1 MIHKSYLIEDN
12 IELLKNNLILFY
24 GENLGLLDDFKNK
37 INSNSKNKVLKYSQ
51 DDILKD
57 ENLIIN
63 EIKNLSLFEEE
74 KIFFIQNANDKI
86 LNFVNKI
93 LHEIKD
99 NKLYIFSN
107 LLDSRSKL
115 RSFFEK
121 QKGVDVVPC
130 YPDNELTIKKII
142 SKNLKGF
149 SGLTPVIISTI
160 IDSCSC
166 QRTKLYNE
174 IKKIKSYFQNKSI
187 DIRKL
192 TELLNLKED
201 DDINLLRD
209 SALTGNNS
217 KTNKLLQSMIIEPEK
232 AAYYVSMFI
241 NRFLK
246 LKEIITIKSKNIE
259 EVVNNMKPPIFWKD
273 KPILIE
279 QAKVWN
285 DKKLYMAINKTY
297 DTEYIIKSN
306 SQIDKKIIIKKLII
320 DVCILANAA

>member
-24 GENLGLLDDFKNK
+24 GENVGLLDDFKNK
-37 INSNSKNKVLKYSQ
+37 INSNSKNKVIKYSQ
-51 DDILKD
+51 DEILKD

-130 YPDNELTIKKII
+130 YRPELY
-142 SKNLKGF
+142 SD
-149 SGLTPVIISTI
+149 P
-160 IDSCSC
+160 
-166 QRTKLYNE
+166 
-174 IKKIKSYFQNKSI
+174 
-187 DIRKL
+187 IRA
-192 TELLNLKED
+192 N
-201 DDINLLRD
+201 
-209 SALTGNNS
+209 
-217 KTNKLLQSMIIEPEK
+217 QS
-232 AAYYVSMFI
+232 S
-241 NRFLK
+241 
-246 LKEIITIKSKNIE
+246 
-259 EVVNNMKPPIFWKD
+259 
-273 KPILIE
+273 
-279 QAKVWN
+279 
-285 DKKLYMAINKTY
+285 
-297 DTEYIIKSN
+297 
-306 SQIDKKIIIKKLII
+306 
-320 DVCILANAA
+320 

>member
-1 MIHKSYLIEDN
+1 MIHKSYLIENN

-24 GENLGLLDDFKNK
+24 GENVGLLDDFKSK

-51 DDILKD
+51 DEILKD
-57 ENLIIN
+57 ENLVIN
-63 EIKNLSLFEEE
+63 EIKNISLFEDK

-99 NKLYIFSN
+99 DKIYIFSN

-121 QKGVDVVPC
+121 QKKVDVVPC

-142 SKNLKGF
+142 SNNLKEF
-149 SGLTPVIISTI
+149 SGLTPTIINTI

-166 QRTKLYNE
+166 QRTKLNNE
-174 IKKIKSYFQNKSI
+174 IEKIKSYFQNKNI
-187 DIRKL
+187 DIKNL

-209 SALTGNNS
+209 SALAGNIS
-217 KTNKLLQSMIIEPEK
+217 KTSKLLQSMIIEPEK
-232 AAYYVSMFI
+232 AAYYVSTFI
-241 NRFLK
+241 SRFLK
-246 LKEIITIKSKNIE
+246 LKEIITIKSKNVE
-259 EVVNNMKPPIFWKD
+259 EVVNNMKPPVFWKD
-273 KPILIE
+273 KPILIG
-279 QAKVWN
+279 QAKVWS

-320 DVCILANAA
+320 DVCKLANAA